1 MELSAIFKHAS
12 DTHKSCGG
20 PKHSLYL
27 GRVFPMTGNYRIN
40 IKKLADRE
48 EKESEREEGKEEK
61 QGEKTKTEEQEKG

>member
-12 DTHKSCGG
+12 DTKKSYGG

-27 GRVFPMTGNYRIN
+27 ERVFLMIGNYRIN
-40 IKKLADRE
+40 RQRGKGER
-48 EKESEREEGKEEK
+48 EREEGKEEK